1 MWDLPD
7 YRGEGSFDED
17 LLLRHE
23 LAFGRIKEIRSE
35 KALEGGEEEYFR
47 LGAEF
52 FLSPSYEDA
61 LPEKYEE
68 SFRNPSYAV
77 KKLGDGYGQLLSF
90 LSYESLNI
98 IPFRAEKKLFDEV
111 ILLETFIELYCLYL
125 SAEKGKKP
133 ELQSVKDVIKSFV
146 YDYMDHSVSLRI
158 REQIDPSLDFATRMI
173 MEEDLSDL
181 SYLEKFGEYV
191 DDDVRK
197 VSAFLASLPE
207 KEIDA
212 MAETFTEGYRKGFI
226 ATGKDLSK
234 KSIVNI
240 RYELGFERVIRA
252 AVRNF
257 EKMGL
262 KSTIMRRA
270 LYAANRNSVVRVGY
284 SGAYVNRQM
293 DFDHRDDK
301 AIFVDK
307 AFMERKLEVIE
318 RTYEDYKALAASFA
332 GPAVMET
339 FGDDPFSPVFKKE
352 ALRMTASQQKI
363 MLELS
368 GNMGKITNRF
378 IPGEERSYTIISYP
392 VPKIGPDFKKIFE
405 ETIRINTLEYDKY
418 RDIQQKLILTLEK
431 GTRVRVKG
439 KGDNKT
445 DITVSLHKMNDRE
458 KETVFENCVADV
470 NIPVGEVF
478 TSPSLPDTKGVLHV
492 SEVYLNGLRYED
504 LMFEVEEGYVKEYSC
519 SNFETEKENKD
530 YIKENIL
537 HNHETLP
544 VGEFAIG
551 TNTLAY
557 SVAKKYNIFSK
568 LEILIAEKTGPHF
581 AFGDTCYSREEDIK
595 VYNPDGREIIARDN
609 EYTEKRKTGNSFNY
623 FECHTDVTIPYDEL
637 DSIVSIDDEGNEY
650 PVIQEGRF
658 VVPGA
663 EELNEPLDTQ
673 DMG

>member
-23 LAFGRIKEIRSE
+23 LASGRIKEIRSE
-35 KALEGGEEEYFR
+35 KALDGGEEEYFR
-47 LGAEF
+47 LGAAF

-61 LPEKYEE
+61 LPEKYGE

-77 KKLGDGYGQLLSF
+77 KRLGKGYGQLLSF
-90 LSYESLNI
+90 LAYESLNI

-111 ILLETFIELYCLYL
+111 ILLEAFIELYCLYL
-125 SAEKGKKP
+125 SEEKGKKP

-158 REQIDPSLDFATRMI
+158 REQIDPSLDFATRII
-173 MEEDLSDL
+173 MEEDLSDP
-181 SYLEKFGEYV
+181 SYLDKFGEYV

-197 VSAFLASLPE
+197 VSEFLASLPE

-257 EKMGL
+257 KKMGL

-270 LYAANRNSVVRVGY
+270 LYAANRNSAVRIGY

-307 AFMERKLEVIE
+307 AFMERKLEIIE
-318 RTYEDYKALAASFA
+318 RTYEEYRALAASFA
-332 GPAVMET
+332 GPAVMDT
-339 FGDDPFSPVFKKE
+339 FGDDPFSPVFKEE
-352 ALRMTASQQKI
+352 ALRMTASQQKV

-378 IPGEERSYTIISYP
+378 IPGDERSFTIISYP
-392 VPKIGPDFKKIFE
+392 VPKIGPHFKEIFE

-439 KGDNKT
+439 RGDNKT
-445 DITVSLHKMNDRE
+445 DITVSLHRMDDRE

-478 TSPSLPDTKGVLHV
+478 TSPSLPGTKGVLHV
-492 SEVYLNGLRYED
+492 SEVYLNGLRYEN
-504 LMFEVEEGYVKEYSC
+504 LMFEIEEGFVKGYSC
-519 SNFETEKENKD
+519 SNFETEKENRD

-595 VYNPDGREIIARDN
+595 VYNPDGREIIAKDN
-609 EYTEKRKTGNSFNY
+609 EYTVKRKTGSSFNY

-637 DSIVSIDDEGNEY
+637 DSIISIDDEGNEY
-650 PVIQEGRF
+650 PVILDGRF
-658 VVPGA
+658 AVPGS
-663 EELNEPLDTQ
+663 EELNKPLDTQ
-673 DMG
+673 DVG